1 MLFRSLP
8 MAHSPG
14 TRYAYCSANMNLMGA
29 ALTTATDTWL
39 PDLFD
44 RAIAQPLQ
52 FGPYHW
58 NLIPDDEGYLGGGA
72 FLLPRDLLKVGQAYL
87 DGGAWHGR
95 RIVEAEWVT
104 RSTAPQMKVSP
115 ATTGL
120 TPDEFPNYYGEADD
134 GYAWHLNPVHAAGR
148 TYQAYVASGNGGQL
162 LIVVPELDLAVVFTG
177 GNYGQ
182 GGIWSRW
189 PDAIVGGEIIPAILR
204 Q

>member
-1 MLFRSLP
+1 M
-8 MAHSPG
+8 
-14 TRYAYCSANMNLMGA
+14 
-29 ALTTATDTWL
+29 
-39 PDLFD
+39 
-44 RAIAQPLQ
+44 
-52 FGPYHW
+52 
-58 NLIPDDEGYLGGGA
+58 
-72 FLLPRDLLKVGQAYL
+72 
-87 DGGAWHGR
+87 
-95 RIVEAEWVT
+95 RI
-104 RSTAPQMKVSP
+104 SP

-120 TPDEFPNYYGEADD
+120 TPDKFPEYYGEADD